1 MNIRIATRQSP
12 LALWQAHHVAALL
25 SEAHPGLTTTLVPL
39 ETNADRQ
46 LDVSIAELGGKGAFA
61 KEIQHQV
68 LVGNAD
74 IAVHSGKDL
83 QAVTPDGLVIAAI
96 PERGDPRDV
105 LVGSLLDELDQGA
118 RVGTGSNRRR
128 VQLSVLRP
136 DLVIE
141 GIRGNIAKRLSLLD
155 RFDAIVMAG
164 VALERLDITD
174 QIVDVL
180 DPELMIPQVAQGAL
194 AVECRSDDH
203 ETRGLLAAI
212 DHPESRRAVTAERAF
227 LIELGGDCELPAG
240 AFCVVDGD
248 EVVISA
254 LLADDDDVGGQLLS
268 ATLRGTDGEALAIQL
283 AQQLRSGLSAQ

>member
-25 SEAHPGLTTTLVPL
+25 GEAHPGLTTTLVPI

-68 LVGNAD
+68 LIGNAD

-83 QAVTPDGLVIAAI
+83 QAVTPEGLVIAAI

-105 LVGSLLDELDQGA
+105 LVGSLLDELKHGA

-128 VQLSVLRP
+128 VQLSLLRP

-155 RFDAIVMAG
+155 QFDAIVMAG
-164 VALERLDITD
+164 VALERLGITD
-174 QIVDVL
+174 QIVEVL
-180 DPELMIPQVAQGAL
+180 DPEVMIPQVAQGAL
-194 AVECRSDDH
+194 AVECRSEDY
-203 ETRGLLAAI
+203 ETKALLAAI

-227 LIELGGDCELPAG
+227 LTELGGDCELPAG
-240 AFCVVDGD
+240 AFCVVDGA

-254 LLADDDDVGGQLLS
+254 LLADDDDESGQLLS
-268 ATLRGTDGEALAIQL
+268 ATLRGVDGEALAVQL
-283 AQQLRSGLSAQ
+283 AQQLRAGLSAQ